1 MMKKV
6 FVLFA
11 AMALTLGTFAANG
24 WPMMDDGDDPVIE
37 SINKDWDR
45 VTYPDLGLTF
55 ESPTGIKPDA
65 DLGRLNLRARS
76 KGVFIDIV
84 YRDGLSVKEA
94 EASEYLES
102 FMESTRKFTKEST
115 TEIKKNVA
123 TSWEHKNGMQHHTR
137 YIVRDGR
144 YAKLIFYYF
153 DDHKD
158 TLDKAAKRVLKS
170 MKLNAPTK

>member
-1 MMKKV
+1 MKRV
-6 FVLFA
+6 FLLFA
-11 AMALTLGTFAANG
+11 AMVLALGNFAANG
-24 WPMMDDGDDPVIE
+24 MPMMDDGDDPIIE

-55 ESPTGIKPDA
+55 EAPAGIKPDA
-65 DLGRLNLRARS
+65 DFGRFNLRARS

-84 YRDGLSVKEA
+84 YQGGLKVKES
-94 EASEYLES
+94 EASEYLKT
-102 FMESTRKFTKEST
+102 FMESTQKFTKEST

-153 DDHKD
+153 DDHKS

-170 MKLNAPTK
+170 MKLNTPAQ

>member
-1 MMKKV
+1 MKKV
-6 FVLFA
+6 FMFFA
-11 AMALTLGTFAANG
+11 AMVLALGTFAAKG

-37 SINKDWDR
+37 SVNKDWDR
-45 VTYPDLGLTF
+45 VTYPDMGLTF
-55 ESPTGIKPDA
+55 EAPAGIKPDA
-65 DLGRLNLRARS
+65 DFGRLNLRARS

-84 YRDGLSVKEA
+84 YRDGLRVKEA
-94 EASEYLES
+94 EAPEYLES
-102 FMESTRKFTKEST
+102 FMESTRKYTKEST

-137 YIVRDGR
+137 YIVHDGR

-158 TLDKAAKRVLKS
+158 ALDKAAKRVLKS
-170 MKLNAPTK
+170 MKLNNPTK

>member
-1 MMKKV
+1 MKKV
-6 FVLFA
+6 FMFFAVMVLA
-11 AMALTLGTFAANG
+11 LGTFAAKG

-37 SINKDWDR
+37 SVNKDWDR
-45 VTYPDLGLTF
+45 VTYPDMGLTF
-55 ESPTGIKPDA
+55 EAPAGIKPDA
-65 DLGRLNLRARS
+65 DFGRLNLRARS

-84 YRDGLSVKEA
+84 YRDGFRVKEA
-94 EASEYLES
+94 EAPEYLES
-102 FMESTRKFTKEST
+102 FMESTRKYTKEST

-137 YIVRDGR
+137 YIVHDGR

-158 TLDKAAKRVLKS
+158 ALDKAAKRVLKS
-170 MKLNAPTK
+170 MKLNNPTK

>member
-1 MMKKV
+1 MRKV
-6 FVLFA
+6 FLMFTMMAFA
-11 AMALTLGTFAANG
+11 VVAFAANG
-24 WPMMDDGDDPVIE
+24 SLMKDEGKEPVIE

-55 ESPTGIKPDA
+55 EAPAGVKPDA
-65 DLGRLNLRARS
+65 DFGRFNLRARS

-84 YRDGLSVKEA
+84 YNDGLKVTEA
-94 EASEYLES
+94 TAGEFLQS
-102 FMESTRKFTKEST
+102 FMESTRKYTKEST

-144 YAKLIFYYF
+144 YVKLIFYYF

-158 TLDKAAKRVLKS
+158 TLDKAAKQVLKS
-170 MKLNAPTK
+170 MKLNDPAQ

>member
-6 FVLFA
+6 FLMCTAMVFAVAAFA
-11 AMALTLGTFAANG
+11 AGERLMQN
-24 WPMMDDGDDPVIE
+24 DGDDPIIE
-37 SINKDWDR
+37 SIDKDWDR
-45 VTYPDLGLTF
+45 VTYPDMGLSF
-55 ESPTGIKPDA
+55 EAPSGIKPDA
-65 DLGRLNLRARS
+65 DFGRLNLRMRS

-94 EASEYLES
+94 DAAGFLES
-102 FMESTRKFTKEST
+102 YMESTKKYTKEST

-137 YIVRDGR
+137 YIVRDGK

-153 DDHKD
+153 DDHKP

-170 MKLNAPTK
+170 MKLQ

>member
-1 MMKKV
+1 MKKG
-6 FVLFA
+6 FLLFA
-11 AMALTLGTFAANG
+11 AMVLALSTFAANAWQTKDEG
-24 WPMMDDGDDPVIE
+24 EDPVIE
-37 SINKDWDR
+37 SIDKDWVR

-55 ESPTGIKPDA
+55 EAPAGIKADP
-65 DLGRLNLRARS
+65 DLGRFNLRARS
-76 KGVFIDIV
+76 KGVFVDIV
-84 YRDGLSVKEA
+84 YRDGLKVKEA
-94 EASEYLES
+94 EAAEYLES
-102 FMESTRKFTKEST
+102 FMESTRKYTKEST

-158 TLDKAAKRVLKS
+158 PLDKASKRVLKS
-170 MKLNAPTK
+170 MKLNNPVQ

>member
-1 MMKKV
+1 MKKV
-6 FVLFA
+6 FLMFTAMVFAVVAFA
-11 AMALTLGTFAANG
+11 ADEKMAKE
-24 WPMMDDGDDPVIE
+24 DGEAPVIE
-37 SINKDWDR
+37 SIDKDWDR
-45 VTYPDLGLTF
+45 VTFPDLGLTF
-55 ESPTGIKPDA
+55 EAPSGIKPDA
-65 DLGRLNLRARS
+65 DFGRFNLRARS

-94 EASEYLES
+94 EAPEYLKS
-102 FMESTRKFTKEST
+102 FMESTQKYTKEST

-144 YAKLIFYYF
+144 YVKLIFYYF

-170 MKLNAPTK
+170 MKFQ

>member
-1 MMKKV
+1 MKKGLL
-6 FVLFA
+6 LFA
-11 AMALTLGTFAANG
+11 AMVLALSTFAANVLQMKDEG
-24 WPMMDDGDDPVIE
+24 EDPVIE
-37 SINKDWDR
+37 SIDKDWVR
-45 VTYPDLGLTF
+45 VTYPELGLTF
-55 ESPTGIKPDA
+55 EAPAGIKPDP
-65 DLGRLNLRARS
+65 DFGRFNLRARS
-76 KGVFIDIV
+76 KGVFVDIV
-84 YRDGLSVKEA
+84 YRDGLKVKEA

-102 FMESTRKFTKEST
+102 FMESTRKYTKEST

-158 TLDKAAKRVLKS
+158 PLDKASKRVLKS
-170 MKLNAPTK
+170 MKLNNPVQ